1 MLRKKNLDNY
11 RLDYNTQ
18 KPSYIFLDMA
28 LHTWILPILIGIIAA
43 VLLLAILFNDK
54 QRFADLGALI
64 QLESSR
70 PYYYGLNW
78 MPLDYNAAVPPGAL
92 QGQISGVQSPLWM
105 NGVNGPVNYPVYNY
119 YPKAPLNPPSVNG
132 VVTTPQSTKASSG
145 NANQELAFANPPQ
158 VFDSHKAYYWAL
170 SGGYPYPFPLMVMP
184 PTDMD
189 KVHGVEDK
197 I

>member
-1 MLRKKNLDNY
+1 
-11 RLDYNTQ
+11 
-18 KPSYIFLDMA
+18 MA
-28 LHTWILPILIGIIAA
+28 FQGWILPILIGVIAA
-43 VLLLAILFNDK
+43 VLLIAILFNDK

-64 QLESSR
+64 QLQTSR

-78 MPLDYNAAVPPGAL
+78 VPLDYNSSVPPGAM
-92 QGQISGVQSPLWM
+92 QGQISGAESPLWM
-105 NGVNGPVNYPVYNY
+105 NGVDGNVNYPVYNY
-119 YPKAPLNPPSVNG
+119 YPKAPLNPSKPLVAP
-132 VVTTPQSTKASSG
+132 TIASSTSSTSSDAG
-145 NANQELAFANPPQ
+145 LAFANPPQ

-170 SGGYPYPFPLMVMP
+170 SGGYPYPFPMMVMP

>member
-1 MLRKKNLDNY
+1 
-11 RLDYNTQ
+11 
-18 KPSYIFLDMA
+18 MA
-28 LHTWILPILIGIIAA
+28 LQTWILPILIGVIAA

-78 MPLDYNAAVPPGAL
+78 LPIDYSSVVPPGAS
-92 QGQISGVQSPLWM
+92 QGQISGAESPLWM
-105 NGVNGPVNYPVYNY
+105 GGMNGMNNAVSYPVYNY
-119 YPKAPLNPPSVNG
+119 YPKAPLNTTKNTQATSV
-132 VVTTPQSTKASSG
+132 SA
-145 NANQELAFANPPQ
+145 NAGDNSLAFANPPQ

-170 SGGYPYPFPLMVMP
+170 SGGYPYPFPVMVMP
-184 PTDMD
+184 QTDMD
-189 KVHGVEDK
+189 KVRGVEDK

>member
-1 MLRKKNLDNY
+1 
-11 RLDYNTQ
+11 
-18 KPSYIFLDMA
+18 MA
-28 LHTWILPILIGIIAA
+28 LQTWILPILIGIIAA

-64 QLESSR
+64 RLKSSR

-78 MPLDYNAAVPPGAL
+78 LPLDYTTVVPPGAS
-92 QGQISGVQSPLWM
+92 QGQISSAESPLWM
-105 NGVNGPVNYPVYNY
+105 GGMKGMDNAVSYPVYNY
-119 YPKAPLNPPSVNG
+119 YPKALLNPTATINGNGINMANKSENTKSVG
-132 VVTTPQSTKASSG
+132 G
-145 NANQELAFANPPQ
+145 NAGQELAFANPPQ

-170 SGGYPYPFPLMVMP
+170 SGGYPYPFPVMVMP

>member
-1 MLRKKNLDNY
+1 
-11 RLDYNTQ
+11 
-18 KPSYIFLDMA
+18 MA
-28 LHTWILPILIGIIAA
+28 FQGWILPIFIGIIAA

-64 QLESSR
+64 QLQTSR

-78 MPLDYNAAVPPGAL
+78 VPLDYNSSLPPGAM
-92 QGQISGVQSPLWM
+92 QGQISGAESPLWM
-105 NGVNGPVNYPVYNY
+105 NGIDGNVNYPVYNY
-119 YPKAPLNPPSVNG
+119 YPKAPLNP
-132 VVTTPQSTKASSG
+132 TKPLVAPTIASSASSASSASG
-145 NANQELAFANPPQ
+145 DAGLAFANPPQ

-170 SGGYPYPFPLMVMP
+170 SGGYPYPFPMMVMP

>member
-1 MLRKKNLDNY
+1 
-11 RLDYNTQ
+11 
-18 KPSYIFLDMA
+18 MA
-28 LHTWILPILIGIIAA
+28 LQTWILPIFIGIIAA

-64 QLESSR
+64 QLQTSR
-70 PYYYGLNW
+70 PYYAGLNW
-78 MPLDYNAAVPPGAL
+78 GPLDYNSDIPPGSM
-92 QGQISGVQSPLWM
+92 QGQISGAESPLWM
-105 NGVNGPVNYPVYNY
+105 NGVDGSVNYPVYNY
-119 YPKAPLNPPSVNG
+119 YPKAALNPTKPLSTNTGTASVVPTNPHFVVNG
-132 VVTTPQSTKASSG
+132 SGAS
-145 NANQELAFANPPQ
+145 QDLAFANPPQ

-170 SGGYPYPFPLMVMP
+170 SGGYPYPVMVMP